1 MNPFHL
7 NASAT
12 VGASGSGTIRVGQ
25 SVTDSALLAMTGTL
39 SVGPAGGVTL
49 AGAGATVRASAITIA
64 AGGSIEGSGTLSGD
78 GGGNHTVMLA
88 NIVNDG
94 TLGAAGG
101 SLLVYGSVAGIGQ
114 LNAGND
120 TSLTLQA
127 AIGRGQTVL
136 FAHDS
141 TVTLNDIGAFGGTI
155 DGFGPGDTIAIGG
168 LPYSASGTATLQAD
182 NVLEIN
188 EGNQAFR
195 LQFDPPQDF
204 SNNAFRL
211 DRPRSRVGGTIHRR

>member
-7 NASAT
+7 DASAT

-49 AGAGATVRASAITIA
+49 AGAGATVRASAIAI
-64 AGGSIEGSGTLSGD
+64 
-78 GGGNHTVMLA
+78 
-88 NIVNDG
+88 
-94 TLGAAGG
+94 AAGG
-101 SLLVYGSVAGIGQ
+101 SLLVYGPVAGIGQ
-114 LNAGND
+114 LDAGSD

-127 AIGRGQTVL
+127 AIGPGQTVL

-141 TVTLNDIGAFGGTI
+141 MVMLNDIGAFGGTI
-155 DGFGPGDTIAIGG
+155 DGFGPGDTIATGG